1 MTRVHGGRGEIGGRE
16 MTAEP
21 MRVESMRGF
30 LAFFHAAALIAV
42 SVGAV
47 GSLALMFYTG
57 RRNNSRI
64 LMLLFTLWVVSP
76 FVAAALADRI
86 SKAWSVTTRATLY
99 GAMLVL
105 SLGSLAVYAADASRA
120 IRGKAA
126 FVFLVVP
133 PTSSLVAAAAVAIA
147 ALISARLARRGAL

>member
-1 MTRVHGGRGEIGGRE
+1 MGGGDT
-16 MTAEP
+16 TAEP
-21 MRVESMRGF
+21 RRHEPSRGF
-30 LAFFHAAALIAV
+30 LSFFRAAALIAAL
-42 SVGAV
+42 VGAV

-64 LMLLFTLWVVSP
+64 LMTLFTLWVLSP
-76 FVAAALADRI
+76 FVAAAFADRV
-86 SKAWSVTTRATLY
+86 SKPWSVIPRATLY

-105 SLGSLAVYAADASRA
+105 ALGSLAIYAADASRP

-133 PTSSLVAAAAVAIA
+133 PASSLLAAAAVAIA
-147 ALISARLARRGAL
+147 ALISARLARRGAH

>member
-1 MTRVHGGRGEIGGRE
+1 MGRGG

-21 MRVESMRGF
+21 SLYEPARGT
-30 LAFFHAAALIAV
+30 LARFRLAALIAV
-42 SVGAV
+42 LVGAV

-76 FVAAALADRI
+76 FVVAALADRV
-86 SKAWSVTTRATLY
+86 SKAWSVTTRAALY

-133 PTSSLVAAAAVAIA
+133 PTSSLAAAAAVAIA
-147 ALISARLARRGAL
+147 APISARLARRGAL

>member
-1 MTRVHGGRGEIGGRE
+1 MGGGE

-21 MRVESMRGF
+21 RRVEPARGF
-30 LAFFHAAALIAV
+30 LAFFRAAALIAV
-42 SVGAV
+42 AVGAV

-64 LMLLFTLWVVSP
+64 LMTLFTLWVLSP
-76 FVAAALADRI
+76 FVAAVLADRA
-86 SKAWSVTTRATLY
+86 SKTWSVIPRATLH

-105 SLGSLAVYAADASRA
+105 TLGSLAIYAADASRA

-133 PTSSLVAAAAVAIA
+133 PASSLLAAAAVAIA
-147 ALISARLARRGAL
+147 ALISTRPARRDAH

>member
-1 MTRVHGGRGEIGGRE
+1 
-16 MTAEP
+16 
-21 MRVESMRGF
+21 
-30 LAFFHAAALIAV
+30 
-42 SVGAV
+42 
-47 GSLALMFYTG
+47 MFYTG

-64 LMLLFTLWVVSP
+64 LMLLFTLWVGSP

-105 SLGSLAVYAADASRA
+105 SLGSLVVYAADASMA

-133 PTSSLVAAAAVAIA
+133 PTSSLLAAAAVAIA
-147 ALISARLARRGAL
+147 ALMSARLARRGVR

>member
-1 MTRVHGGRGEIGGRE
+1 MTLEPRLEEPARGPLGLFR
-16 MTAEP
+16 
-21 MRVESMRGF
+21 
-30 LAFFHAAALIAV
+30 LAALIV
-42 SVGAV
+42 VFVGAV

-86 SKAWSVTTRATLY
+86 SKAWSVTIRATLY

-105 SLGSLAVYAADASRA
+105 SLGSLVVYAADASMA

-133 PTSSLVAAAAVAIA
+133 PTSSLLAAAAVAIA
-147 ALISARLARRGAL
+147 ALMSARLARRGVR